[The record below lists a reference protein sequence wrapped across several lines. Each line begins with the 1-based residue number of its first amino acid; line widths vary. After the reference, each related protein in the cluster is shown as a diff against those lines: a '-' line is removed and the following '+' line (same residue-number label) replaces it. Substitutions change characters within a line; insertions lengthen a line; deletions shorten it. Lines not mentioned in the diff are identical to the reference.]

1 MQTMACLSHG
11 LGTAI
16 TFVGPATEPAAAY
29 TRRMAGL
36 SLLRTIEYID
46 AAHVITEAVAGL
58 SDGRLFRLRLVGQ
71 RRLERDEVEAADVQP
86 QGEGQLLRYPI
97 EDLEDGYYEAHST
110 CDERTVYFQIRNAEA
125 GRLFDDDKHVLRA
138 MKRG

>member
-1 MQTMACLSHG
+1 MSRVPDRATTIAGSS
-11 LGTAI
+11 TA
-16 TFVGPATEPAAAY
+16 PAAAY

-36 SLLRTIEYID
+36 SLARTIEYID
-46 AAHVITEAVAGL
+46 APHVITEAVSGL
-58 SDGRLFRLRLVGQ
+58 SDGRLFRLRLIG
-71 RRLERDEVEAADVQP
+71 RSRLARDEIEAADAQP

-110 CDERTVYFQIRNAEA
+110 CDERTVYFQILNAET
-125 GRLFDDDKHVLRA
+125 GRMFDDERHVLRV

>member
-1 MQTMACLSHG
+1 MSHG
-11 LGTAI
+11 LGIAI
-16 TFVGPATEPAAAY
+16 TFTGSSTAPAAAY

-46 AAHVITEAVAGL
+46 AAHVITEAVSGV
-58 SDGRLFRLRLVGQ
+58 SDGRLFRLRLIG
-71 RRLERDEVEAADVQP
+71 RSRLSRDEIEAADAQP

-110 CDERTVYFQIRNAEA
+110 CDERTVYFQILNAEA
-125 GRLFDDDKHVLRA
+125 GRMFDDERHVLRV